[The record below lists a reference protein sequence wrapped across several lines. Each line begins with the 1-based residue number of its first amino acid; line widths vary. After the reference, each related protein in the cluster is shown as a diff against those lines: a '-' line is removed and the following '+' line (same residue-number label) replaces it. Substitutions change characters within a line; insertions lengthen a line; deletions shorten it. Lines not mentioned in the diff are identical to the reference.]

1 MEKKSTPLGT
11 IIGGFVALI
20 IGIIIT
26 TKTSSYTYYS
36 YYPFSRSD
44 SGRTLG
50 IVIIIGALITIAV
63 GAFRMSNQDEE
74 NDGFGPVE
82 DFSER
87 FAHEEKPAPA
97 PVPVPVLTKTETP
110 VAKKI
115 VYCPY
120 CGTAQKEDYMS
131 CESCGAGRKK

>member
-11 IIGGFVALI
+11 IISGFAVLI

-26 TKTSSYTYYS
+26 ARTSSYTYYPYS
-36 YYPFSRSD
+36 PFSRSD

-63 GAFRMSNQDEE
+63 GAFRMPNHGEE
-74 NDGFGPVE
+74 NDGLGPVE

-87 FAHEEKPAPA
+87 LEHEEKPAPA
-97 PVPVPVLTKTETP
+97 PAPIPVVVKVEKPAE
-110 VAKKI
+110 KKF
-115 VYCPY
+115 VFCPY
-120 CGTAQKEDYMS
+120 CGTAQKEDYTT

>member
-1 MEKKSTPLGT
+1 MKKKTTPLGT
-11 IIGGFVALI
+11 IISGFAVLI

-26 TKTSSYTYYS
+26 ARTSSYTYYPYS
-36 YYPFSRSD
+36 PFSRSD

-74 NDGFGPVE
+74 NDGLGPVE

-97 PVPVPVLTKTETP
+97 PAPTP
-110 VAKKI
+110 VVVKVEKPAEKKF
-115 VYCPY
+115 VFCPY
-120 CGTAQKEDYMS
+120 CGTAQKEDYTT

>member
-50 IVIIIGALITIAV
+50 VVIIIGALITIAV
-63 GAFRMSNQDEE
+63 GAFRMRNEGEE
-74 NDGFGPVE
+74 DYESRPVE

-87 FAHEEKPAPA
+87 LEHEEKPAPA
-97 PVPVPVLTKTETP
+97 PAPIPVVVKVEKPAE
-110 VAKKI
+110 KKF
-115 VYCPY
+115 VFCPY
-120 CGTAQKEDYMS
+120 CGTAQKEDYTT

>member
-1 MEKKSTPLGT
+1 MEKKTTPLGT
-11 IIGGFVALI
+11 IIGGFVALV

-26 TKTSSYTYYS
+26 AKKSSYTYYLW
-36 YYPFSRSD
+36 SD

-63 GAFRMSNQDEE
+63 GAFRMRNEGEE
-74 NDGFGPVE
+74 DDGFGPVE

-87 FAHEEKPAPA
+87 LEHEEKPAPA
-97 PVPVPVLTKTETP
+97 PAPTP
-110 VAKKI
+110 IVVKVEKPAEKKF
-115 VYCPY
+115 VFCPY
-120 CGTAQKEDYMS
+120 CGTAQKEDYTT